1 MTTLFRWPGGWDPF
15 GTLRTM
21 QRELER
27 AAGSDLFGDG
37 RRVGG
42 GNYPPVNVF
51 SGADE
56 IIVQSEV
63 PGLKKE
69 DLDLSITG
77 ARW

>member
-1 MTTLFRWPGGWDPF
+1 
-15 GTLRTM
+15 M